1 MTVPVRVST
10 MNTLYIR
17 RTFLMSEDIG
27 LRIRVDDNLR
37 HEFIEICK
45 ARDTTAAQVLRAF
58 MRAYVEEHGDRI
70 RQPELFEER
79 PASSF
84 VMRKSLSAENN

>member
-1 MTVPVRVST
+1 
-10 MNTLYIR
+10 
-17 RTFLMSEDIG
+17 MSEDIG
-27 LRIRVDDNLR
+27 LRIRVDDKLR

-70 RQPELFEER
+70 RQPELFEEH
-79 PASSF
+79 PASGF